1 MMIGFDKVFLPFDEP
16 DASTG
21 YLSESNRTI
30 LVAMFRELTK
40 DFSREDGEIII
51 DNVRRAMQA
60 HGSQNIHEIIYETFR
75 LLSREHS
82 IALYQVIHSHKTM
95 MSFLL
100 DLLERSQSAEGP
112 GPPGR
117 VP

>member
-1 MMIGFDKVFLPFDEP
+1 MIGFDKVYLPFDEP

-51 DNVRRAMQA
+51 DNVRRAMRA
-60 HGSQNIHEIIYETFR
+60 HSNQHIHEIIYETFR
-75 LLSREHS
+75 LLTTEHRL
-82 IALYQVIHSHKTM
+82 ALYQVIHSHKAM
-95 MSFLL
+95 MFFLL
-100 DLLERSQSAEGP
+100 DLLERSQSAQGP

-117 VP
+117 VA